1 MPLVI
6 PDETLRA
13 AGLNEREAKLEIAC
27 RWFDVGKLP
36 IGHASRL
43 AGLSETEFEAQL
55 DIRGIPRYRYTD
67 RMLDNDVQT
76 LKKLGR
82 W

>member
-1 MPLVI
+1 LPLVI
-6 PDETLRA
+6 SDEALRA
-13 AGLNEREAKLEIAC
+13 ARLSEREAKVEIAC
-27 RWFDVGKLP
+27 RWFDEGKLA

-43 AGLSETEFEAQL
+43 ADMSESEFEAQL
-55 DIRGIPRYRYTD
+55 ELRRIPRYRYTD
-67 RMLDNDVQT
+67 EMLDHDVEA